1 MSTEQFTF
9 RRSLQLVEMLQTLV
23 ASFNPRATL
32 SGTAFSFKGF
42 AGSIVYDLDLAS
54 LFVFDPRKVMVYGP
68 GGHGGADRSHD
79 PRADQIMCSLLD
91 QMMSEYKLH
100 AGKKMLVRAQ
110 ASR

>member
-9 RRSLQLVEMLQTLV
+9 RRSLQLIEMLQALV

-32 SGTAFSFKGF
+32 CGTTFGFKGF
-42 AGSIVYDLDLAS
+42 AGSIVYDLDMAS

-68 GGHGGADRSHD
+68 GGHEGVDRAHD

-91 QMMSEYKLH
+91 QMMSEHKLQ
-100 AGKKMLVRAQ
+100 AGKKMAVRAQ